1 MPIISQFY
9 GIVISMHFRETE
21 GKHHLSHMHI
31 RYNEYKAVY
40 DFDANMIEGKMPLKQ
55 RKLIEAWILIH
66 KEELE
71 SLWKLIQEENKFFK
85 IPPLK

>member
-9 GIVISMHFRETE
+9 GIVISMHFRENV
-21 GKHHLSHMHI
+21 GKHHLAHMHI

-40 DFDANMIEGKMPLKQ
+40 DFDANLIEGKMPVKQ
-55 RKLIEAWILIH
+55 RKLIEAWIVIH
-66 KEELE
+66 HEELE
-71 SLWKLIQEENKFFK
+71 SLWKLIQEENKIFR